1 MRVKDA
7 AGASISS
14 FILCPPPSLVRY
26 DIPSPTTLMLGSDSA
41 RQRTITV
48 FLTQG
53 FAGLLLMIWVAWL
66 RFDQTAVILH
76 HLQPNAAGVI
86 LILVAF
92 AITLALLKFELTEL
106 IFVSLVLTAYTVMIP
121 ILGVVMSSWLAVIVA
136 GVGRVLALKQIGPAK
151 IEPTDRFVDHVKT
164 FGLFGT
170 YGIPVV
176 AAATLYEWIHGELPL
191 AHATFNA
198 ALKIALCGVV
208 LSGTNILLMFRVAQS
223 YGYSLRKIIRIDG
236 VDMAIYLLTVPYAV
250 MTVLAYAA
258 LGWGA
263 LVALAFTGS
272 EAIIVA
278 RNLAKTRMKS
288 VLQLQR
294 IASLTNIGKTISLR
308 YTTEELLTVIYNEC
322 KRSVD
327 CTLFTIAL
335 LDEQT
340 NELSFELDVRENVI
354 LPKERM
360 GVGEGLNSWVVN
372 HHEPLL
378 IGSVADEKRI
388 GVRAVAD
395 SKQTESWLG
404 VPMIARDRVI
414 GVISVESFKKNA
426 FTNDD
431 VLLLTAIANQAA
443 VAIENAHLYK
453 DLEGLTFAL
462 EQRVM
467 ERTNELRE
475 TNLRLLAA
483 DRSKNQFL
491 ANMSHELR
499 TPLNSIIGFSSVLL
513 ESARTIPP
521 RLYKFLE
528 NIHAAGNHLLELIND
543 ILDLSKIEAG
553 KMELRT
559 DEFDLRDTITAV
571 ERVMKGFAAEAKVSI
586 TASIEPA
593 VPRVRLD
600 EGRLKQ
606 ILFNLLSNAVKFSP
620 HGGPVTIAVKSLPRT
635 TSPLGVDTVRIDI
648 ADQGIGIAP
657 EELQR
662 IFDEFY
668 QTEEGRR
675 ARRGGTGLGLSLTRN
690 FVELHHG
697 RIEVQSVPGEGS
709 CFSLYLPVDYDAAVA
724 TIPIAA
730 SKVAVIGSR
739 ASGVVV
745 PTQEVRPADQ
755 LHS

>member
-1 MRVKDA
+1 MPR
-7 AGASISS
+7 
-14 FILCPPPSLVRY
+14 
-26 DIPSPTTLMLGSDSA
+26 GSDSA
-41 RQRTITV
+41 RRRTITV

-53 FAGLLLMIWVAWL
+53 LAGLLLMLWVTWL
-66 RFDQTAVILH
+66 RFDQTVAILH
-76 HLQPNAAGVI
+76 RLRPSAAGIIFI
-86 LILVAF
+86 LMAF
-92 AITLALLKFELTEL
+92 AMTLALLKFELTEL
-106 IFVSLVLTAYTVMIP
+106 IYVSLVLTAYTVMIP

-136 GVGRVLALKQIGPAK
+136 GAARILALQQIGPAK
-151 IEPTDRFVDHVKT
+151 IESTDRFVDHVKT

-176 AAATLYEWIHGELPL
+176 AAATLYERLQGELPL
-191 AHATFNA
+191 AHVTLSA
-198 ALKIALCGVV
+198 ALKIALCGLV
-208 LSGTNILLMFRVAQS
+208 LSVTNILLMFRVAQS
-223 YGYSLRKIIRIDG
+223 YGYSLRKIVHIDL
-236 VDMAIYLLTVPYAV
+236 VDLGIYLLTVPYAV
-250 MTVLAYAA
+250 MTVLAFAA

-278 RNLAKTRMKS
+278 RGLAKTRMKS
-288 VLQLQR
+288 VQQLQR

-308 YTTEELLTVIYNEC
+308 YTTDELLAVIYNEC

-335 LDEQT
+335 LDEST
-340 NELSFELDVRENVI
+340 NELCFELDVREDI
-354 LPKERM
+354 RLPKGRM
-360 GVGEGLNSWVVN
+360 PLGEGLNSWVID
-372 HHEPLL
+372 HSEPLL
-378 IGSVADEKRI
+378 VGSVADEERI

-395 SKQTESWLG
+395 TKPTESWLG

-414 GVISVESFKKNA
+414 GVISVESVKKNA

-431 VLLLTAIANQAA
+431 MLLLTAIANQAA

-513 ESARTIPP
+513 ENTRAAVPQ

-528 NIHAAGNHLLELIND
+528 NIHVAGNHLLELIND

-559 DEFDLRDTITAV
+559 DEFDLRETIASV
-571 ERVMKGFAAEAKVSI
+571 ERVMKGFAAEAKVNI
-586 TASIEPA
+586 TASIDPS

-620 HGGPVTIAVKSLPRT
+620 DGGPVTIGVTSIPRT
-635 TSPLGVDTVRIDI
+635 TSPLGVDTVRIDV
-648 ADQGIGIAP
+648 ADRGIGIAP
-657 EELQR
+657 DELQR

-697 RIEVQSVPGEGS
+697 RIDVRSEAGEGS
-709 CFSLYLPVDYDAAVA
+709 CFSLYLPVDYDAATV
-724 TIPIAA
+724 PIAGA
-730 SKVAVIGSR
+730 GKR
-739 ASGVVV
+739 ESGVGVGV
-745 PTQEVRPADQ
+745 GVSPTPDPRLPTPGRSLHQ
-755 LHS
+755 L

>member
-1 MRVKDA
+1 M
-7 AGASISS
+7 
-14 FILCPPPSLVRY
+14 PH
-26 DIPSPTTLMLGSDSA
+26 GSDSA
-41 RQRTITV
+41 RRRTITV
-48 FLTQG
+48 FVTQG
-53 FAGLLLMIWVAWL
+53 LAGLLLMLWVTWL
-66 RFDQTAVILH
+66 RFDQTVAILQR
-76 HLQPNAAGVI
+76 LQPNAATVI
-86 LILVAF
+86 LILIAF

-121 ILGVVMSSWLAVIVA
+121 ILGLVMSSWLAVLVA
-136 GVGRVLALKQIGPAK
+136 GFARILALKQIGPAK
-151 IEPTDRFVDHVKT
+151 IESTDRFVDHVKT

-176 AAATLYEWIHGELPL
+176 AAATLYELLHGELPL
-191 AHATFNA
+191 AHASFQLA
-198 ALKIALCGVV
+198 VKIAICGVV
-208 LSGTNILLMFRVAQS
+208 LSVTNILLMFRVAQS
-223 YGYSLRKIIRIDG
+223 YGYSLRKIVHIDLI
-236 VDMAIYLLTVPYAV
+236 DLAIYLLTVPYAV
-250 MTVLAYAA
+250 MTALSFAT

-263 LVALAFTGS
+263 LVALAFSGS
-272 EAIIVA
+272 VAIGVA
-278 RNLAKTRMKS
+278 RILAKTRMKS
-288 VLQLQR
+288 VQQLQR

-308 YTTEELLTVIYNEC
+308 WTTEELLRAIYNEC
-322 KRSVD
+322 RRSVD

-335 LDEQT
+335 LDEVT
-340 NELSFELDVRENVI
+340 NELSFELDVREDVS
-354 LPKERM
+354 LPKERIR
-360 GVGEGLNSWVVN
+360 VGEGLNSWVVN
-372 HHEPLL
+372 HSEALL
-378 IGSVADEKRI
+378 IGSVADETRI
-388 GVRAVAD
+388 GVKSVRD
-395 SKQTESWLG
+395 SKPTESWLG

-431 VLLLTAIANQAA
+431 LLLLTAIANQAA
-443 VAIENAHLYK
+443 VAIENAQLYK
-453 DLEGLTFAL
+453 DLEGLTYAL
-462 EQRVM
+462 EQRVL

-513 ESARTIPP
+513 ENTRTVVPQ

-528 NIHAAGNHLLELIND
+528 NIHVAGNHLLELIND

-559 DEFDLRDTITAV
+559 DEFDLRDTIASV

-586 TASIEPA
+586 TASIDPS
-593 VPRVRLD
+593 VPMVRLD

-620 HGGPVTIAVKSLPRT
+620 DGGPVTITVTLLLRS
-635 TSPLGVDTVRIDI
+635 TSPLGVDTVRIDVS
-648 ADQGIGIAP
+648 DQGIGISSV
-657 EELQR
+657 ELQR

-697 RIEVQSVPGEGS
+697 RIEVQSVAGEGS
-709 CFSLYLPVDYDAAVA
+709 CFTLYLPVDYDATA
-724 TIPIAA
+724 TPL
-730 SKVAVIGSR
+730 R
-739 ASGVVV
+739 EPVVGARQPEV
-745 PTQEVRPADQ
+745 PLPTPDPRPPTPEHLQQ
-755 LHS
+755 L

>member
-1 MRVKDA
+1 MT
-7 AGASISS
+7 SN
-14 FILCPPPSLVRY
+14 
-26 DIPSPTTLMLGSDSA
+26 GSDSA
-41 RQRTITV
+41 RRRTLTV

-53 FAGLLLMIWVAWL
+53 FAGLLLMVWITWL
-66 RFDQTAVILH
+66 RFDQTELILH
-76 HLQPNAAGVI
+76 RLQPNAAGVI
-86 LILVAF
+86 LILIAF
-92 AITLALLKFELTEL
+92 ATTLALLKFELTEL
-106 IFVSLVLTAYTVMIP
+106 IYVSLVLTAYTVMIP
-121 ILGVVMSSWLAVIVA
+121 ILGVVISSWLAVLVA
-136 GVGRVLALKQIGPAK
+136 GFARVLALKQIGPAK
-151 IEPTDRFVDHVKT
+151 IESTDRFGDRIKI

-176 AAATLYEWIHGELPL
+176 AAATLYEHLSGELPL
-191 AHATFNA
+191 AHATFA
-198 ALKIALCGVV
+198 AAVKIALCGVV
-208 LSGTNILLMFRVAQS
+208 LSVTNIVFMFRVAQS
-223 YGYSLRKIIRIDG
+223 YGYSLRKIVRIDG
-236 VDMAIYLLTVPYAV
+236 VDLAIYLLTVPYAV
-250 MTVLAYAA
+250 MTALSYAA

-263 LVALAFTGS
+263 LVALAFSGS
-272 EAIIVA
+272 VAIGVA
-278 RNLAKTRMKS
+278 RNFAKTRIKS
-288 VLQLQR
+288 QQQLQR

-308 YTTEELLTVIYNEC
+308 YTTEELLDAIYNEC

-335 LDEQT
+335 LEEST
-340 NELSFELDVRENVI
+340 NELSFELDIRDGVR
-354 LPKERM
+354 LPKDRIH
-360 GVGEGLNSWVVN
+360 VGEGLNSWVAS

-395 SKQTESWLG
+395 TKPTESWLG
-404 VPMIARDRVI
+404 VPMVARDRLI

-431 VLLLTAIANQAA
+431 MLLLTAIANQAA

-453 DLEGLTFAL
+453 DLEGLTYAL
-462 EQRVM
+462 EQRVL

-513 ESARTIPP
+513 ENTRAVVPP

-528 NIHAAGNHLLELIND
+528 NIHVAGNHLLELIND

-559 DEFDLRDTITAV
+559 DDFDLRDTITAV
-571 ERVMKGFAAEAKVSI
+571 ERVMKGFAAEARVSI
-586 TASIEPA
+586 TASIDPS
-593 VPRVRLD
+593 VPMVRLD

-620 HGGPVTIAVKSLPRT
+620 DGGPVTIAVKSLPRT
-635 TSPLGVDTVRIDI
+635 ISPLAVESVRIDV
-648 ADQGIGIAP
+648 ADRGIGIP
-657 EELQR
+657 RDELQR

-709 CFSLYLPVDYDAAVA
+709 CFTLYLPVDYDAAAA
-724 TIPIAA
+724 TLPIAI
-730 SKVAVIGSR
+730 SSVGK
-739 ASGVVV
+739 ASGAGVAA
-745 PTQEVRPADQ
+745 PDHRLHQ
-755 LHS
+755 L

>member
-1 MRVKDA
+1 MV
-7 AGASISS
+7 
-14 FILCPPPSLVRY
+14 
-26 DIPSPTTLMLGSDSA
+26 TGSDSA
-41 RQRTITV
+41 RRRTLTV

-53 FAGLLLMIWVAWL
+53 CAGLLLMAWITWL
-66 RFDQTAVILH
+66 RFDQTEVILH
-76 HLQPNAAGVI
+76 RLQPNAAGVI
-86 LILVAF
+86 VILIAF
-92 AITLALLKFELTEL
+92 ATILALLKFELTEL

-121 ILGVVMSSWLAVIVA
+121 ILGVVISSWLAVLVA
-136 GVGRVLALKQIGPAK
+136 GFARVLALKQIGPAK
-151 IEPTDRFVDHVKT
+151 IESTDRLGDRIKT

-176 AAATLYEWIHGELPL
+176 AAATLYERLNGELPL
-191 AHATFNA
+191 AHATFSA
-198 ALKIALCGVV
+198 AVKIALCGVV
-208 LSGTNILLMFRVAQS
+208 LSVTNILLMFRVAQS

-236 VDMAIYLLTVPYAV
+236 VDLAIYLLTVPYAV
-250 MTVLAYAA
+250 MTAISFAA
-258 LGWGA
+258 LGWSA
-263 LVALAFTGS
+263 LVTLAFSGCV
-272 EAIIVA
+272 AIGVA
-278 RNLAKTRMKS
+278 RNFAKTRIKS
-288 VLQLQR
+288 QQQLQR

-308 YTTEELLTVIYNEC
+308 YTTEELLDAIYNEC
-322 KRSVD
+322 RRSVD

-335 LDEQT
+335 LEEST
-340 NELSFELDVRENVI
+340 NELSFELDVRDGVR
-354 LPKERM
+354 LPKDRIRL
-360 GVGEGLNSWVVN
+360 GEGLNSWVAS

-388 GVRAVAD
+388 GVKAVVD
-395 SKQTESWLG
+395 TKPTELWLG
-404 VPMIARDRVI
+404 VPMIARDRLI

-431 VLLLTAIANQAA
+431 MLLLTAIANQAA

-453 DLEGLTFAL
+453 DLEGLTYAL
-462 EQRVM
+462 EQRVL

-513 ESARTIPP
+513 ENTRAVVPQ

-528 NIHAAGNHLLELIND
+528 NIHVAGNHLLELIND

-559 DEFDLRDTITAV
+559 DDFDLRDTITAV
-571 ERVMKGFAAEAKVSI
+571 ERVMKGFAAEARVSI
-586 TASIEPA
+586 TASIDPS
-593 VPRVRLD
+593 VPMVRLD

-620 HGGPVTIAVKSLPRT
+620 DGGPVTIAVKSLPRT
-635 TSPLGVDTVRIDI
+635 TSPLAVDSVRIDV
-648 ADQGIGIAP
+648 ADRGIGIP
-657 EELQR
+657 PDQLQR

-697 RIEVQSVPGEGS
+697 RIEVQSQPGDGS
-709 CFSLYLPVDYDAAVA
+709 CFTLYLPVNYDAAAA
-724 TIPIAA
+724 TLPIAIA
-730 SKVAVIGSR
+730 GAGSR
-739 ASGVVV
+739 VSGVGATTGSTTTTPDSRP
-745 PTQEVRPADQ
+745 PTPVHSLHQ
-755 LHS
+755 L

>member
-1 MRVKDA
+1 MAKV
-7 AGASISS
+7 
-14 FILCPPPSLVRY
+14 
-26 DIPSPTTLMLGSDSA
+26 SDSA
-41 RQRTITV
+41 RRRTLTV

-53 FAGLLLMIWVAWL
+53 FAGLLLMLWVTWL

-76 HLQPNAAGVI
+76 RLQPNAAGVI
-86 LILVAF
+86 VILIAF
-92 AITLALLKFELTEL
+92 ATMLALLKFELTEL
-106 IFVSLVLTAYTVMIP
+106 IFVSLVLTAYTVMVP
-121 ILGVVMSSWLAVIVA
+121 IIGVVMSSWLAVLVA
-136 GVGRVLALKQIGPAK
+136 GFARVLALKQIGPAK
-151 IEPTDRFVDHVKT
+151 IETTDRFVEYVKT

-176 AAATLYEWIHGELPL
+176 AAATLYEHLNGELPL
-191 AHATFNA
+191 AHATFA
-198 ALKIALCGVV
+198 AAVKIALCGVV
-208 LSGTNILLMFRVAQS
+208 LSVTNILLMFRVAQS
-223 YGYSLRKIIRIDG
+223 YGYSLRKIMRIDG
-236 VDMAIYLLTVPYAV
+236 VDLAIYLLTVPYAV
-250 MTVLAYAA
+250 MTALSFAA
-258 LGWGA
+258 LGWSA
-263 LVALAFTGS
+263 LIALAFSGS
-272 EAIIVA
+272 VAIGVA
-278 RNLAKTRMKS
+278 RNLAKTRIKS
-288 VLQLQR
+288 LQQLQR

-308 YTTEELLTVIYNEC
+308 YTTEELLDAIYNEC

-335 LDEQT
+335 LDEST
-340 NELSFELDVRENVI
+340 SELSFELDVRDDVR
-354 LPKERM
+354 LPKERIRL
-360 GVGEGLNSWVVN
+360 GEGLNSWVASR
-372 HHEPLL
+372 HEPLL

-388 GVRAVAD
+388 GVRAVVD
-395 SKQTESWLG
+395 TKPTESWLG
-404 VPMIARDRVI
+404 VPMIARDRLI

-431 VLLLTAIANQAA
+431 MLLLTAIANQAA

-453 DLEGLTFAL
+453 DLEGLTYAL
-462 EQRVM
+462 EQRVL

-513 ESARTIPP
+513 ENTRAVVPQ

-528 NIHAAGNHLLELIND
+528 NIHVAGNHLLELIND

-559 DEFDLRDTITAV
+559 DEFDLRDTIASV
-571 ERVMKGFAAEAKVSI
+571 ERVMKGFAAEARASI
-586 TASIEPA
+586 TASIDPS
-593 VPRVRLD
+593 VPMVRLD

-620 HGGPVTIAVKSLPRT
+620 DGGPVTIAVTSLPRT
-635 TSPLGVDTVRIDI
+635 TSPLAVDSVRIDVT
-648 ADQGIGIAP
+648 DRGIGIP
-657 EELQR
+657 PDGLQR

-709 CFSLYLPVDYDAAVA
+709 CFTLYLPVDYDAAAA
-724 TIPIAA
+724 TLPIAIA
-730 SKVAVIGSR
+730 GAGSKGSTVL
-739 ASGVVV
+739 S
-745 PTQEVRPADQ
+745 PTPHTPPPTPSVLHQ
-755 LHS
+755 L

>member
-1 MRVKDA
+1 MA
-7 AGASISS
+7 
-14 FILCPPPSLVRY
+14 
-26 DIPSPTTLMLGSDSA
+26 TTGSDSA
-41 RQRTITV
+41 RRRTLTV

-53 FAGLLLMIWVAWL
+53 FAGLLLMAWITWL
-66 RFDQTAVILH
+66 RFDQTEVILH
-76 HLQPNAAGVI
+76 RLQPNAAGVI
-86 LILVAF
+86 VILIAF
-92 AITLALLKFELTEL
+92 ATVLALLKFELTEL
-106 IFVSLVLTAYTVMIP
+106 IFVSLVLTAYTVIIP
-121 ILGVVMSSWLAVIVA
+121 ILGVVISSWLAVLVA
-136 GVGRVLALKQIGPAK
+136 GFARVLALKQIGPAK
-151 IEPTDRFVDHVKT
+151 IESTDRLGDRIKT

-176 AAATLYEWIHGELPL
+176 AAATLYEHLNGELPL
-191 AHATFNA
+191 AHATFGA
-198 ALKIALCGVV
+198 AVKIALCGVV
-208 LSGTNILLMFRVAQS
+208 LSVTNILLMFRVAQS

-236 VDMAIYLLTVPYAV
+236 VDLAIYLLTVPYAV
-250 MTVLAYAA
+250 MTAISFAA
-258 LGWGA
+258 LGWSA
-263 LVALAFTGS
+263 LVTLAFSGCV
-272 EAIIVA
+272 AIGVA
-278 RNLAKTRMKS
+278 RNFAKTRIKS
-288 VLQLQR
+288 QQQLQR

-308 YTTEELLTVIYNEC
+308 YTTEELLDAIYNEC

-335 LDEQT
+335 LEEST
-340 NELSFELDVRENVI
+340 NELSFELDIRDGI
-354 LPKERM
+354 RLPKERIHL
-360 GVGEGLNSWVVN
+360 GEGLNSWVAS

-388 GVRAVAD
+388 GVKAVVD
-395 SKQTESWLG
+395 SKPTESWLG
-404 VPMIARDRVI
+404 VPMIARDRLI

-431 VLLLTAIANQAA
+431 MRLLTAIANQAA

-462 EQRVM
+462 EQRVL

-513 ESARTIPP
+513 ENTRAVVPQ

-559 DEFDLRDTITAV
+559 DDFDLRDTITAV
-571 ERVMKGFAAEAKVSI
+571 ERVMKGFAAEARVSI
-586 TASIEPA
+586 TASIDPS
-593 VPRVRLD
+593 VPMVRLD

-620 HGGPVTIAVKSLPRT
+620 DGGPVTIAVKSLPRT
-635 TSPLGVDTVRIDI
+635 TSPLAVDSVRIDV
-648 ADQGIGIAP
+648 ADRGIGIP
-657 EELQR
+657 PDQLQR

-697 RIEVQSVPGEGS
+697 RIEVQSLPGEGS
-709 CFSLYLPVDYDAAVA
+709 CFTLYLPVNYDAAAATLPIAISSVGKASGAAVA
-724 TIPIAA
+724 TPD
-730 SKVAVIGSR
+730 R
-739 ASGVVV
+739 
-745 PTQEVRPADQ
+745 RLHQ
-755 LHS
+755 L

>member
-1 MRVKDA
+1 MA
-7 AGASISS
+7 
-14 FILCPPPSLVRY
+14 
-26 DIPSPTTLMLGSDSA
+26 TTGSDSA
-41 RQRTITV
+41 RRRTLTV

-53 FAGLLLMIWVAWL
+53 FAGLLLMAWITWL
-66 RFDQTAVILH
+66 RFDQTEVILH
-76 HLQPNAAGVI
+76 RLQPNAAGVI
-86 LILVAF
+86 VILIAF
-92 AITLALLKFELTEL
+92 ATVLALLKFELTEL
-106 IFVSLVLTAYTVMIP
+106 IFVSLVLTAYTVIIP
-121 ILGVVMSSWLAVIVA
+121 ILGVVISSWLAVLVA
-136 GVGRVLALKQIGPAK
+136 GFARVLALKQIGPAK
-151 IEPTDRFVDHVKT
+151 IESTDRLGDRIKT

-176 AAATLYEWIHGELPL
+176 AAATLYEHLNGELPL
-191 AHATFNA
+191 AHATFGA
-198 ALKIALCGVV
+198 AVKIALCGVV
-208 LSGTNILLMFRVAQS
+208 LSVTNILLMFRVAQS

-236 VDMAIYLLTVPYAV
+236 VDLAIYLLTVPYAV
-250 MTVLAYAA
+250 MTAISFAA
-258 LGWGA
+258 LGWSA
-263 LVALAFTGS
+263 LVTLAFSGCV
-272 EAIIVA
+272 AIGVA
-278 RNLAKTRMKS
+278 RNFAKTRIKS
-288 VLQLQR
+288 QQQLQR

-308 YTTEELLTVIYNEC
+308 YTTEELLDAIYNEC

-335 LDEQT
+335 LEEST
-340 NELSFELDVRENVI
+340 NELSFELDIRDGI
-354 LPKERM
+354 RLPKERIHL
-360 GVGEGLNSWVVN
+360 GEGLNSWVAS

-388 GVRAVAD
+388 GVKAVVD
-395 SKQTESWLG
+395 SKPTESWLG
-404 VPMIARDRVI
+404 VPMIARDRLI

-431 VLLLTAIANQAA
+431 MLLLTAIANQAA

-462 EQRVM
+462 EQRVL

-513 ESARTIPP
+513 ENTRAVVPQ

-559 DEFDLRDTITAV
+559 DDFDLRDTITAV
-571 ERVMKGFAAEAKVSI
+571 ERVMKGFAAEARVSI
-586 TASIEPA
+586 TASIDPS
-593 VPRVRLD
+593 VPMVRLD

-620 HGGPVTIAVKSLPRT
+620 DGGPVTIAVKSLPRT
-635 TSPLGVDTVRIDI
+635 TSPLAVDSVRIDV
-648 ADQGIGIAP
+648 ADRGIGIP
-657 EELQR
+657 PDQLQR

-697 RIEVQSVPGEGS
+697 RIEVQSLPGEGS
-709 CFSLYLPVDYDAAVA
+709 CFTLYLPVNYDAAAATLPIAISSVGKASGAAVA
-724 TIPIAA
+724 TPD
-730 SKVAVIGSR
+730 R
-739 ASGVVV
+739 
-745 PTQEVRPADQ
+745 RLHQ
-755 LHS
+755 L

>member
-1 MRVKDA
+1 MAK
-7 AGASISS
+7 
-14 FILCPPPSLVRY
+14 
-26 DIPSPTTLMLGSDSA
+26 GSHSA
-41 RQRTITV
+41 RRRTLTV

-53 FAGLLLMIWVAWL
+53 FAGLLLMIWITWL

-76 HLQPNAAGVI
+76 RLQPHAAAVI
-86 LILVAF
+86 LILIAF
-92 AITLALLKFELTEL
+92 ATTLALLKFELTEL
-106 IFVSLVLTAYTVMIP
+106 IFVSLVLTAYTVIIP
-121 ILGVVMSSWLAVIVA
+121 ILGVVMSSWLAVLVA
-136 GVGRVLALKQIGPAK
+136 GFARILALKQIGPAK
-151 IEPTDRFVDHVKT
+151 IEATDRPVEYVKT

-176 AAATLYEWIHGELPL
+176 AAATLYEHLNGELPL
-191 AHATFNA
+191 AHAIFPA
-198 ALKIALCGVV
+198 AVKIALCGVV
-208 LSGTNILLMFRVAQS
+208 LSVTNILLMFRVAQS
-223 YGYSLRKIIRIDG
+223 YGYSLPKIIRIDG
-236 VDMAIYLLTVPYAV
+236 VDLAIYLLTVPYAV
-250 MTVLAYAA
+250 MTALSFAA
-258 LGWGA
+258 LGWSA
-263 LVALAFTGS
+263 LITLAFSGS
-272 EAIIVA
+272 VAIGVA
-278 RNLAKTRMKS
+278 RNLAKTRSKS
-288 VLQLQR
+288 LQQLKR

-308 YTTEELLTVIYNEC
+308 YTTEELLDAIYNEC

-335 LDEQT
+335 LDEST
-340 NELSFELDVRENVI
+340 NELAFELDVRDDVR

-360 GVGEGLNSWVVN
+360 CLGEGLNSWVAS

-388 GVRAVAD
+388 GVRAVVD
-395 SKQTESWLG
+395 SKPTESWLG
-404 VPMIARDRVI
+404 VPMIARDRLI

-431 VLLLTAIANQAA
+431 MLLLTAIANQAA

-453 DLEGLTFAL
+453 DLEGLTYAL
-462 EQRVM
+462 EQRVL

-513 ESARTIPP
+513 ENTRAVVPQ

-528 NIHAAGNHLLELIND
+528 NIHVAGNHLLELIND

-559 DEFDLRDTITAV
+559 DEFDLRDTIAAV
-571 ERVMKGFAAEAKVSI
+571 ERVMKGFAAEARASI
-586 TASIEPA
+586 TATIDPS
-593 VPRVRLD
+593 VPMVRLD

-620 HGGPVTIAVKSLPRT
+620 DGGPVTIAVKSLPRA
-635 TSPLGVDTVRIDI
+635 TSPLAVDSVRIDVT
-648 ADQGIGIAP
+648 DRGIGIP
-657 EELQR
+657 PDELQR

-697 RIEVQSVPGEGS
+697 RIEVQSMPGEGS
-709 CFSLYLPVDYDAAVA
+709 CFSLYLPVDYDAAAA
-724 TIPIAA
+724 TLPIA
-730 SKVAVIGSR
+730 IGSGGR
-739 ASGVVV
+739 ATGAALA
-745 PTQEVRPADQ
+745 TPARRLHQ
-755 LHS
+755 L

>member
-1 MRVKDA
+1 MA
-7 AGASISS
+7 
-14 FILCPPPSLVRY
+14 
-26 DIPSPTTLMLGSDSA
+26 TTGSDSA
-41 RQRTITV
+41 RRRTLTV

-53 FAGLLLMIWVAWL
+53 CAGLLLMAWITWL
-66 RFDQTAVILH
+66 RFDQTEVILH
-76 HLQPNAAGVI
+76 RLQPNAAGVI
-86 LILVAF
+86 VILIAF
-92 AITLALLKFELTEL
+92 ATILALLKFELTEL
-106 IFVSLVLTAYTVMIP
+106 IFVSLVLTAYTVIIP
-121 ILGVVMSSWLAVIVA
+121 ILGVVISSWLAVLVA
-136 GVGRVLALKQIGPAK
+136 GFARVLALKQIGPAK
-151 IEPTDRFVDHVKT
+151 IESTDRLGDRIKT

-176 AAATLYEWIHGELPL
+176 AAATLYEHLNGELPL
-191 AHATFNA
+191 AHATFGA
-198 ALKIALCGVV
+198 AVKIALCGVV
-208 LSGTNILLMFRVAQS
+208 LSVTNILLMFRVAQS

-236 VDMAIYLLTVPYAV
+236 VDLAIYLLTVPYAV
-250 MTVLAYAA
+250 MTAISFAA
-258 LGWGA
+258 LGWSA
-263 LVALAFTGS
+263 LITLAFSGCV
-272 EAIIVA
+272 AIGVA
-278 RNLAKTRMKS
+278 RNFAKTRIKS
-288 VLQLQR
+288 QQQLQR

-308 YTTEELLTVIYNEC
+308 YTTEELLDAIYNEC

-335 LDEQT
+335 LEEST
-340 NELSFELDVRENVI
+340 NELSFELDIRDGI
-354 LPKERM
+354 RLPKERIHL
-360 GVGEGLNSWVVN
+360 GEGLNSWVAS

-388 GVRAVAD
+388 GVKAVVD
-395 SKQTESWLG
+395 SKPTESWLG
-404 VPMIARDRVI
+404 VPMIARDRLI

-431 VLLLTAIANQAA
+431 MLLLTAIANQAA

-462 EQRVM
+462 EQRVL

-513 ESARTIPP
+513 ENTRAVVPQ

-559 DEFDLRDTITAV
+559 DDFDLRDTITAV
-571 ERVMKGFAAEAKVSI
+571 ERVMKGFAAEARVSI
-586 TASIEPA
+586 TASIDPS
-593 VPRVRLD
+593 VPMVRLD

-620 HGGPVTIAVKSLPRT
+620 DGGPVTIAVKSLPRT
-635 TSPLGVDTVRIDI
+635 TSPLAVDSVRIDV
-648 ADQGIGIAP
+648 ADRGIGIP
-657 EELQR
+657 PDQLQR

-697 RIEVQSVPGEGS
+697 RIEVQSLPGEGS
-709 CFSLYLPVDYDAAVA
+709 CFTLYLPVNYDAAAATLPIAISSVGKASGAAVA
-724 TIPIAA
+724 TPD
-730 SKVAVIGSR
+730 R
-739 ASGVVV
+739 
-745 PTQEVRPADQ
+745 RLHQ
-755 LHS
+755 L

>member
-1 MRVKDA
+1 MA
-7 AGASISS
+7 
-14 FILCPPPSLVRY
+14 
-26 DIPSPTTLMLGSDSA
+26 TTGSDSA
-41 RQRTITV
+41 RRRTLTV

-53 FAGLLLMIWVAWL
+53 CAGLLLMVWITWL
-66 RFDQTAVILH
+66 RFDQTTLILH
-76 HLQPNAAGVI
+76 RLQPDAAGVI
-86 LILVAF
+86 VILIAF
-92 AITLALLKFELTEL
+92 ATVLALLKFELTEL

-121 ILGVVMSSWLAVIVA
+121 ILGVVISSWLAVLVA
-136 GVGRVLALKQIGPAK
+136 GFARVLALKQIGPAK
-151 IEPTDRFVDHVKT
+151 IESTDRLGDRVKT

-176 AAATLYEWIHGELPL
+176 AAATLYEHLNGELPL
-191 AHATFNA
+191 AHATFGA
-198 ALKIALCGVV
+198 AVKIALCGVV
-208 LSGTNILLMFRVAQS
+208 LSVTNILLMFRVAQS

-236 VDMAIYLLTVPYAV
+236 VDLAIYLLTVPYAV
-250 MTVLAYAA
+250 MTALSFAA
-258 LGWGA
+258 LGWSA
-263 LVALAFTGS
+263 LVALAFSGS
-272 EAIIVA
+272 VAIGVA
-278 RNLAKTRMKS
+278 RNLAKTRIKS
-288 VLQLQR
+288 QQQLQR

-308 YTTEELLTVIYNEC
+308 YTTEELLDAIYNEC

-335 LDEQT
+335 LEEST
-340 NELSFELDVRENVI
+340 NELSFELDIRDGI
-354 LPKERM
+354 RLPKERIRL
-360 GVGEGLNSWVVN
+360 GEGLNSWVAS

-388 GVRAVAD
+388 GVKAVVD
-395 SKQTESWLG
+395 TKPTESWLG
-404 VPMIARDRVI
+404 VPMIARDRLI

-431 VLLLTAIANQAA
+431 MLLLTAIANQAA

-453 DLEGLTFAL
+453 DLEGLTYAL
-462 EQRVM
+462 EQRVL

-513 ESARTIPP
+513 ENTRAVVPQ

-528 NIHAAGNHLLELIND
+528 NIHVAGNHLLELIND

-559 DEFDLRDTITAV
+559 DDFDLRDTITAV
-571 ERVMKGFAAEAKVSI
+571 ERVMKGFAAEARVSI
-586 TASIEPA
+586 TASIDPS
-593 VPRVRLD
+593 VPMVRLD

-620 HGGPVTIAVKSLPRT
+620 DGGPVTIAVKSLPRT
-635 TSPLGVDTVRIDI
+635 TSPLAVDSVRIDV
-648 ADQGIGIAP
+648 ADRGIGIP
-657 EELQR
+657 PDQLQR

-697 RIEVQSVPGEGS
+697 RIEVQSQPGDGS
-709 CFSLYLPVDYDAAVA
+709 CFTLYLPVNYDAAAA
-724 TIPIAA
+724 TLPIAIA
-730 SKVAVIGSR
+730 GVGSR
-739 ASGVVV
+739 VSGVGAATGSTTTTPDSRPPTPV
-745 PTQEVRPADQ
+745 PSLHQ
-755 LHS
+755 L

>member
-1 MRVKDA
+1 MLIPEV
-7 AGASISS
+7 
-14 FILCPPPSLVRY
+14 Y
-26 DIPSPTTLMLGSDSA
+26 DSRSPDNPMPQGSDSA
-41 RQRTITV
+41 RRRTITV

-53 FAGLLLMIWVAWL
+53 LAGLLVMLWVTWL
-66 RFDQTAVILH
+66 RFDQTVAILH
-76 HLQPNAAGVI
+76 RLQPNAAGI
-86 LILVAF
+86 IIILVAF
-92 AITLALLKFELTEL
+92 AMTLGLLKFELTEL
-106 IFVSLVLTAYTVMIP
+106 IYVSLVLTAYTVMIP

-136 GVGRVLALKQIGPAK
+136 GVARILALKQIGPAK
-151 IEPTDRFVDHVKT
+151 IESTDHFVDHVKT

-176 AAATLYEWIHGELPL
+176 AAATLYERLQGELPL
-191 AHATFNA
+191 AHVTVIV
-198 ALKIALCGVV
+198 ALKIALCGIV
-208 LSGTNILLMFRVAQS
+208 LSVTNILLMFRVAQS
-223 YGYSLRKIIRIDG
+223 YGYSLRKIVHIDL
-236 VDMAIYLLTVPYAV
+236 VDLGIYLLTVPYAV
-250 MTVLAYAA
+250 MTVLAFAA

-278 RNLAKTRMKS
+278 RSLAKTRMKS

-308 YTTEELLTVIYNEC
+308 YTTDELLAVIYNEC
-322 KRSVD
+322 KRTVD

-335 LDEQT
+335 LDESA
-340 NELSFELDVRENVI
+340 NELSFELDVREDI
-354 LPKERM
+354 RLPKERM
-360 GVGEGLNSWVVN
+360 RLGEGLNSWVI
-372 HHEPLL
+372 HHSEPLL

-395 SKQTESWLG
+395 TKPTESWLG

-431 VLLLTAIANQAA
+431 MLLLTAIANQAA

-453 DLEGLTFAL
+453 DLEGLTYAL

-513 ESARTIPP
+513 ENTRVAVPQ

-528 NIHAAGNHLLELIND
+528 NIHVAGNHLLELIND

-559 DEFDLRDTITAV
+559 DEFDLRETIASV

-586 TASIEPA
+586 TASIDPS

-620 HGGPVTIAVKSLPRT
+620 DGGPVTIGVTSLPRT
-635 TSPLGVDTVRIDI
+635 TSPLGVDTVRIDV
-648 ADQGIGIAP
+648 ADRGIGIAP
-657 EELQR
+657 DELQS

-675 ARRGGTGLGLSLTRN
+675 AQRGGTGLGLSLTRN

-697 RIEVQSVPGEGS
+697 RIDVRSEAGEGS
-709 CFSLYLPVDYDAAVA
+709 CFSLYLPVDYDAA
-724 TIPIAA
+724 TLPIEG
-730 SKVAVIGSR
+730 VGSR
-739 ASGVVV
+739 EPGVGVGV
-745 PTQEVRPADQ
+745 SATPDPRPPTPDRSLHQ
-755 LHS
+755 L

>member
-1 MRVKDA
+1 MAKV
-7 AGASISS
+7 
-14 FILCPPPSLVRY
+14 
-26 DIPSPTTLMLGSDSA
+26 SDSA
-41 RQRTITV
+41 RRRTITV

-53 FAGLLLMIWVAWL
+53 FAGLLLMLWVTWL
-66 RFDQTAVILH
+66 RFEQTEVILH
-76 HLQPNAAGVI
+76 RLQPNAAGVMLI
-86 LILVAF
+86 LIAF
-92 AITLALLKFELTEL
+92 ATMLALLKFELTEL

-136 GVGRVLALKQIGPAK
+136 GFARVLALKQIGPAK
-151 IEPTDRFVDHVKT
+151 IESTDRFVDHVKT

-176 AAATLYEWIHGELPL
+176 AAATLYEHLNGELPL
-191 AHATFNA
+191 AHATFA
-198 ALKIALCGVV
+198 AAVKIALCGVV
-208 LSGTNILLMFRVAQS
+208 LSVTNILLMFRVAQS
-223 YGYSLRKIIRIDG
+223 YGYSLRKIMRIDG
-236 VDMAIYLLTVPYAV
+236 VDLAIYLLTVPYAV
-250 MTVLAYAA
+250 MTALSFAA
-258 LGWGA
+258 LGWSA
-263 LVALAFTGS
+263 LIALAFSGS
-272 EAIIVA
+272 VAIGVA
-278 RNLAKTRMKS
+278 RNLAKTRVKS
-288 VLQLQR
+288 LQQLQR

-308 YTTEELLTVIYNEC
+308 YTTEELLDAIYNEC

-335 LDEQT
+335 LDESGD
-340 NELSFELDVRENVI
+340 ELSFELDVRDDVR
-354 LPKERM
+354 LPKERIRL
-360 GVGEGLNSWVVN
+360 GEGLNSWVAT

-395 SKQTESWLG
+395 TKPTESWLG
-404 VPMIARDRVI
+404 VPMIARDRII

-431 VLLLTAIANQAA
+431 MLLLTAIANQAA

-462 EQRVM
+462 EQRVL

-513 ESARTIPP
+513 ENTRSVVPQ

-528 NIHAAGNHLLELIND
+528 NIHVAGNHLLELIND

-559 DEFDLRDTITAV
+559 DEFDLRDTIAAV
-571 ERVMKGFAAEAKVSI
+571 ERVMRGFAAEARVSI
-586 TASIEPA
+586 TASIDPS
-593 VPRVRLD
+593 VPMVRLD

-620 HGGPVTIAVKSLPRT
+620 DGGPVTIAVKSLPRT
-635 TSPLGVDTVRIDI
+635 SSPLAVESVRIDV
-648 ADQGIGIAP
+648 ADRGIGILP
-657 EELQR
+657 DELQR

-697 RIEVQSVPGEGS
+697 RIEVESVPGEGS
-709 CFSLYLPVDYDAAVA
+709 CFTLHLPVDYDAAAA
-724 TIPIAA
+724 TLPIAIP
-730 SKVAVIGSR
+730 SDGSR
-739 ASGVVV
+739 VSGVGAAVSTASA
-745 PTQEVRPADQ
+745 PDSRLPAPVASLHQ
-755 LHS
+755 L

>member
-1 MRVKDA
+1 MA
-7 AGASISS
+7 NN
-14 FILCPPPSLVRY
+14 
-26 DIPSPTTLMLGSDSA
+26 GSDSA
-41 RQRTITV
+41 RRRTLTV

-53 FAGLLLMIWVAWL
+53 CAGLLLMVWITWL
-66 RFDQTAVILH
+66 RFDQTELILH
-76 HLQPNAAGVI
+76 RLQPDAAGVI
-86 LILVAF
+86 VILIAF
-92 AITLALLKFELTEL
+92 ATILALLKFELTEL

-121 ILGVVMSSWLAVIVA
+121 ILGVVISSWLAVLVA
-136 GVGRVLALKQIGPAK
+136 GFARVLALKQIGPAK
-151 IEPTDRFVDHVKT
+151 IESTDRLGDRVKT

-176 AAATLYEWIHGELPL
+176 AAATLYEHLSGELPL
-191 AHATFNA
+191 AHATFGA
-198 ALKIALCGVV
+198 AVKIALCGVV
-208 LSGTNILLMFRVAQS
+208 LSVTNILLMFRVAQS

-236 VDMAIYLLTVPYAV
+236 VDLAIYLLTVPYAV
-250 MTVLAYAA
+250 MTAISFAA
-258 LGWGA
+258 LGWSA
-263 LVALAFTGS
+263 LVTLAFSGCV
-272 EAIIVA
+272 AIGVA
-278 RNLAKTRMKS
+278 RNFAKTRIKS
-288 VLQLQR
+288 QQQLQR

-308 YTTEELLTVIYNEC
+308 YTTEELLDAIYNEC

-335 LDEQT
+335 LEEST
-340 NELSFELDVRENVI
+340 NELSFELDVRDGVR
-354 LPKERM
+354 LPKDRIRL
-360 GVGEGLNSWVVN
+360 GEGLNSWVAS

-388 GVRAVAD
+388 GVKAVVD
-395 SKQTESWLG
+395 TKPTESWLG
-404 VPMIARDRVI
+404 VPMIARDRLI

-431 VLLLTAIANQAA
+431 MLLLTAIANQAA

-453 DLEGLTFAL
+453 DLEGLTYAL
-462 EQRVM
+462 EQRVL

-513 ESARTIPP
+513 ENTRAVVPQ

-528 NIHAAGNHLLELIND
+528 NIHVAGNHLLELIND

-559 DEFDLRDTITAV
+559 DDFDLRDTITAV
-571 ERVMKGFAAEAKVSI
+571 ERVMKGFAAEARVSI
-586 TASIEPA
+586 TASIDPS
-593 VPRVRLD
+593 VPMVRLD

-620 HGGPVTIAVKSLPRT
+620 DGGPVTIAVKLLPRT
-635 TSPLGVDTVRIDI
+635 TSPLAVDSVRIDVV
-648 ADQGIGIAP
+648 DRGIGIP
-657 EELQR
+657 PDQLQR

-697 RIEVQSVPGEGS
+697 RIEVQSLPGEGS
-709 CFSLYLPVDYDAAVA
+709 CFTLYLPVNYDAAAA
-724 TIPIAA
+724 TLPIAIA
-730 SKVAVIGSR
+730 GVGSR
-739 ASGVVV
+739 VSGVGAATGSTTTNLDSRA
-745 PTQEVRPADQ
+745 PTPVRSLHQ
-755 LHS
+755 L

>member
-1 MRVKDA
+1 MA
-7 AGASISS
+7 
-14 FILCPPPSLVRY
+14 P
-26 DIPSPTTLMLGSDSA
+26 GSDSA
-41 RQRTITV
+41 RRRTITV

-53 FAGLLLMIWVAWL
+53 FAGLLLMLWVTWL
-66 RFDQTAVILH
+66 RFDQTTAILH
-76 HLQPNAAGVI
+76 RLQPNAASVI
-86 LILVAF
+86 LILIAF
-92 AITLALLKFELTEL
+92 ATTLALLKFELTEL
-106 IFVSLVLTAYTVMIP
+106 IYVSLVLTAYTVMIP

-136 GVGRVLALKQIGPAK
+136 GFARILALKQIGPAK
-151 IEPTDRFVDHVKT
+151 IESTDRFVDHVKT

-176 AAATLYEWIHGELPL
+176 AAATLYERLHGELPL
-191 AHATFNA
+191 AHATFSA
-198 ALKIALCGVV
+198 ALKIAICGIV
-208 LSGTNILLMFRVAQS
+208 LSVTNILLMFRVAQS
-223 YGYSLRKIIRIDG
+223 YGYSLRKILRIDG
-236 VDMAIYLLTVPYAV
+236 VDLAIYLLTVPYAV
-250 MTVLAYAA
+250 MTAMAFAA

-272 EAIIVA
+272 EAIFVA

-308 YTTEELLTVIYNEC
+308 YTTEELLAAIYNEC

-335 LDEQT
+335 LDESAS
-340 NELSFELDVRENVI
+340 ELSFELDVRENVT
-354 LPKERM
+354 LPKERLPL
-360 GVGEGLNSWVVN
+360 GEGLNSWVVS

-395 SKQTESWLG
+395 SKPTESWLG

-431 VLLLTAIANQAA
+431 VLLLTAVANQAA
-443 VAIENAHLYK
+443 VAMENAHLYK

-513 ESARTIPP
+513 ENTRGIPQ

-528 NIHAAGNHLLELIND
+528 NIHVAGNHLLELIND

-559 DEFDLRDTITAV
+559 DEFDLRDTIASV

-620 HGGPVTIAVKSLPRT
+620 HGGPVTITVKSLSRT
-635 TSPLGVDTVRIDI
+635 TSPLGVDTVRIDV
-648 ADQGIGIAP
+648 ADRGIGIAP

-690 FVELHHG
+690 FAELHHG
-697 RIEVQSVPGEGS
+697 RIEVQSVAGEGS
-709 CFSLYLPVDYDAAVA
+709 CFTLYLPVDYDAAAA
-724 TIPIAA
+724 TLPIAMH
-730 SKVAVIGSR
+730 VAGVAGQGS
-739 ASGVVV
+739 AIVA
-745 PTQEVRPADQ
+745 PTPDPRPPTPDRHLHQ
-755 LHS
+755 L

>member
-1 MRVKDA
+1 MA
-7 AGASISS
+7 N
-14 FILCPPPSLVRY
+14 
-26 DIPSPTTLMLGSDSA
+26 GSDSA
-41 RQRTITV
+41 RRRTLTV

-53 FAGLLLMIWVAWL
+53 FAGLLLMVWVTWL
-66 RFDQTAVILH
+66 RFDQTEVILH
-76 HLQPNAAGVI
+76 RLQPNAAGVI
-86 LILVAF
+86 LILIAF
-92 AITLALLKFELTEL
+92 ATTLALLKFELTEL
-106 IFVSLVLTAYTVMIP
+106 IFVSLVLTAYTVIIP

-136 GVGRVLALKQIGPAK
+136 GFARVLALKQIGPAK
-151 IEPTDRFVDHVKT
+151 IETTDRFVEYVKT

-176 AAATLYEWIHGELPL
+176 AAATLYEHLNGELPL
-191 AHATFNA
+191 AHATSLA
-198 ALKIALCGVV
+198 ATKIAFCGVV
-208 LSGTNILLMFRVAQS
+208 LSVTNILLMFRVAQS
-223 YGYSLRKIIRIDG
+223 YGYSLRKILRLDG
-236 VDMAIYLLTVPYAV
+236 VDLAIYLLTVPYAV
-250 MTVLAYAA
+250 MTALSFAA
-258 LGWGA
+258 LGWSA
-263 LVALAFTGS
+263 LIALAFSGS
-272 EAIIVA
+272 VAIGVA
-278 RNLAKTRMKS
+278 RNLAKTRVKS
-288 VLQLQR
+288 LQQLQR

-308 YTTEELLTVIYNEC
+308 YTTEELLNAIYNEC

-335 LDEQT
+335 LDESA
-340 NELSFELDVRENVI
+340 NELSFELDVRDDVR
-354 LPKERM
+354 LPRERISL
-360 GVGEGLNSWVVN
+360 GEGLNSWVAT

-388 GVRAVAD
+388 GVKAVVD
-395 SKQTESWLG
+395 TKPTESWLG
-404 VPMIARDRVI
+404 VPMIARDRLI

-431 VLLLTAIANQAA
+431 MLLLTAIANQAA

-453 DLEGLTFAL
+453 DLEGLTYAL
-462 EQRVM
+462 EQRVL

-513 ESARTIPP
+513 ENTRAVVPQ

-528 NIHAAGNHLLELIND
+528 NIHVAGNHLLELIND

-559 DEFDLRDTITAV
+559 DEFDLRETIASV
-571 ERVMKGFAAEAKVSI
+571 ERVMKGFAAEARVSI
-586 TASIEPA
+586 TVSIEA
-593 VPRVRLD
+593 SVPMVRLD

-620 HGGPVTIAVKSLPRT
+620 DGGPVTIAVTSLPRT
-635 TSPLGVDTVRIDI
+635 ISPLAVDSVRIDV
-648 ADQGIGIAP
+648 ADQGIGIP
-657 EELQR
+657 PDELQR

-697 RIEVQSVPGEGS
+697 RIEVQSVFGEGS
-709 CFSLYLPVDYDAAVA
+709 CFSLYLPVDYDAATTTLPIAISGGAGRALGAAVA
-724 TIPIAA
+724 TPDR
-730 SKVAVIGSR
+730 SLH
-739 ASGVVV
+739 
-745 PTQEVRPADQ
+745 Q
-755 LHS
+755 L

>member
-1 MRVKDA
+1 MTA
-7 AGASISS
+7 TG
-14 FILCPPPSLVRY
+14 
-26 DIPSPTTLMLGSDSA
+26 TDSA
-41 RQRTITV
+41 RRRTLTV
-48 FLTQG
+48 FLTQA
-53 FAGLLLMIWVAWL
+53 FAGLLLMVWITWL
-66 RFDQTAVILH
+66 RFDQTALILH
-76 HLQPNAAGVI
+76 RLQPNAAGII
-86 LILVAF
+86 LILIAF
-92 AITLALLKFELTEL
+92 ATTLALLKFELTQL

-121 ILGVVMSSWLAVIVA
+121 ILGVVISSWLAVAVA
-136 GVGRVLALKQIGPAK
+136 GFARVLSLKQIGPAK
-151 IEPTDRFVDHVKT
+151 IQATDRFVEYVKT

-176 AAATLYEWIHGELPL
+176 AAATLYEHLNGELPL
-191 AHATFNA
+191 AHATLA
-198 ALKIALCGVV
+198 AAVKIALCGVV
-208 LSGTNILLMFRVAQS
+208 LSVTNILLMFRVAQS
-223 YGYSLRKIIRIDG
+223 YGYSPRKIMRLDG
-236 VDMAIYLLTVPYAV
+236 VDLAIYLLTVPYAV
-250 MTVLAYAA
+250 ITALSFAA
-258 LGWGA
+258 LGWSA
-263 LVALAFTGS
+263 LVALAFSGS
-272 EAIIVA
+272 VAIGIA

-288 VLQLQR
+288 IQQLQR

-308 YTTEELLTVIYNEC
+308 YTTEELLNAIYNEC

-335 LDEQT
+335 LDEAA
-340 NELSFELDVRENVI
+340 NELSFELDVRDDVR
-354 LPKERM
+354 LPKERIQL
-360 GVGEGLNSWVVN
+360 GQGLNSWVAS

-388 GVRAVAD
+388 GVKAVVDTKA
-395 SKQTESWLG
+395 TESWLG
-404 VPMIARDRVI
+404 VPMIARDRLI

-431 VLLLTAIANQAA
+431 MLLLTAIANQAA

-453 DLEGLTFAL
+453 DLEGLTLAL
-462 EQRVM
+462 EQRVL

-513 ESARTIPP
+513 ENTRAAVPP

-528 NIHAAGNHLLELIND
+528 NIHVAGNHLLELIND

-559 DEFDLRDTITAV
+559 DDFDLRDTIAAV
-571 ERVMKGFAAEAKVSI
+571 ERVMKGFAAEARVSI
-586 TASIEPA
+586 TASIDPS
-593 VPRVRLD
+593 VPMVRLD

-620 HGGPVTIAVKSLPRT
+620 DGGPVTIAVKSLART
-635 TSPLGVDTVRIDI
+635 TSPLAVDSIRIDV
-648 ADQGIGIAP
+648 ADRGIGIAP
-657 EELQR
+657 DQLQR

-709 CFSLYLPVDYDAAVA
+709 CFTLYLPVNYDAAASTLPIAISSGVGKASGAGVA
-724 TIPIAA
+724 TPDH
-730 SKVAVIGSR
+730 
-739 ASGVVV
+739 
-745 PTQEVRPADQ
+745 PLHQ
-755 LHS
+755 L

>member
-1 MRVKDA
+1 M
-7 AGASISS
+7 
-14 FILCPPPSLVRY
+14 
-26 DIPSPTTLMLGSDSA
+26 TTNGSDSA
-41 RQRTITV
+41 RRRTLTV

-53 FAGLLLMIWVAWL
+53 FAGLLLMVWITWL
-66 RFDQTAVILH
+66 RFDQTELILH
-76 HLQPNAAGVI
+76 RLQPNAAGVI
-86 LILVAF
+86 VILIAF
-92 AITLALLKFELTEL
+92 ATTLALLKFELTEL
-106 IFVSLVLTAYTVMIP
+106 IYVSLVLTAYTVIVP
-121 ILGVVMSSWLAVIVA
+121 ILGVVISSWLAVLVA
-136 GVGRVLALKQIGPAK
+136 GFARVLALKQIGPAK
-151 IEPTDRFVDHVKT
+151 IESTDRLGDRIKT

-176 AAATLYEWIHGELPL
+176 AAATLYEHLNGELPL
-191 AHATFNA
+191 AHATFA
-198 ALKIALCGVV
+198 AAVKIALCGVV
-208 LSGTNILLMFRVAQS
+208 LSVTNILLMFRVAQS

-236 VDMAIYLLTVPYAV
+236 VDLAIYLLTVPYAV
-250 MTVLAYAA
+250 MTAISFAA
-258 LGWGA
+258 LGWSA
-263 LVALAFTGS
+263 LVTLAFSGS
-272 EAIIVA
+272 VAIGVA
-278 RNLAKTRMKS
+278 RNFAKTRIKS
-288 VLQLQR
+288 QQQLQR

-308 YTTEELLTVIYNEC
+308 YTTEELLDAIYNEC

-335 LDEQT
+335 LEEST
-340 NELSFELDVRENVI
+340 NELSFELDVRDGI
-354 LPKERM
+354 RLPKDRIR
-360 GVGEGLNSWVVN
+360 VGEGLNSWVAS

-395 SKQTESWLG
+395 TKPTESWLG
-404 VPMIARDRVI
+404 VPMIARDRLI

-431 VLLLTAIANQAA
+431 MLLLTAIANQAA

-453 DLEGLTFAL
+453 DLEGLTYAL
-462 EQRVM
+462 EQRVL

-513 ESARTIPP
+513 ENTRAVVPP

-528 NIHAAGNHLLELIND
+528 NIHVAGNHLLELIND

-559 DEFDLRDTITAV
+559 DDFDLRDTITAV
-571 ERVMKGFAAEAKVSI
+571 ERVMKGFAAEARVSI
-586 TASIEPA
+586 TASIDPS
-593 VPRVRLD
+593 VPMVRLD

-620 HGGPVTIAVKSLPRT
+620 DGGPVTIVVKSLPRT
-635 TSPLGVDTVRIDI
+635 TSPLAVDSVRIDV
-648 ADQGIGIAP
+648 ADRGIGIP
-657 EELQR
+657 PDELQR

-697 RIEVQSVPGEGS
+697 RIEVQSVPGDGS
-709 CFSLYLPVDYDAAVA
+709 CFTLYLPVNYDAAAA
-724 TIPIAA
+724 TLPIAIA
-730 SKVAVIGSR
+730 GVGSR
-739 ASGVVV
+739 VSGVGAATGSTTTTPDSRP
-745 PTQEVRPADQ
+745 PTPVHSLHQ
-755 LHS
+755 L

>member
-1 MRVKDA
+1 M
-7 AGASISS
+7 
-14 FILCPPPSLVRY
+14 
-26 DIPSPTTLMLGSDSA
+26 
-41 RQRTITV
+41 
-48 FLTQG
+48 
-53 FAGLLLMIWVAWL
+53 
-66 RFDQTAVILH
+66 
-76 HLQPNAAGVI
+76 
-86 LILVAF
+86 
-92 AITLALLKFELTEL
+92 LALLKFELTEL

-121 ILGVVMSSWLAVIVA
+121 ILGVVISSWLAVGVA
-136 GVGRVLALKQIGPAK
+136 GFARVLALKQIGPSK
-151 IEPTDRFVDHVKT
+151 IESTDRFVDHVKT

-176 AAATLYEWIHGELPL
+176 AAATLYEHVNGELPL
-191 AHATFNA
+191 AHATFA
-198 ALKIALCGVV
+198 AAVKIALCGVV
-208 LSGTNILLMFRVAQS
+208 LSVTNILLMFRVAQS
-223 YGYSLRKIIRIDG
+223 YGYSLRKIMRIDG
-236 VDMAIYLLTVPYAV
+236 VDLAIYLLTVPYAV
-250 MTVLAYAA
+250 MTALSFAA
-258 LGWGA
+258 LGWSA
-263 LVALAFTGS
+263 LIALAFSGS
-272 EAIIVA
+272 VAIGLA
-278 RNLAKTRMKS
+278 RNLAKTRIKS
-288 VLQLQR
+288 LQQLQR

-308 YTTEELLTVIYNEC
+308 YTTEELLDAIYNEC

-335 LDEQT
+335 LEEST
-340 NELSFELDVRENVI
+340 SELSFELDVRDGVR
-354 LPKERM
+354 LPKERIRL
-360 GVGEGLNSWVVN
+360 GEGLNSWVAS

-378 IGSVADEKRI
+378 IGSVADETRI
-388 GVRAVAD
+388 GVKAVVD
-395 SKQTESWLG
+395 TKPTESWLG
-404 VPMIARDRVI
+404 VPMIARDRLI

-431 VLLLTAIANQAA
+431 MLLLTAIANQAA

-462 EQRVM
+462 EQRVL

-513 ESARTIPP
+513 ENTRAVVPQ

-528 NIHAAGNHLLELIND
+528 NIHVAGNHLLELIND

-559 DEFDLRDTITAV
+559 DEFDLRDTIAAV
-571 ERVMKGFAAEAKVSI
+571 ERVMKGFAAEARVSI
-586 TASIEPA
+586 TASIEPS
-593 VPRVRLD
+593 VPPVRLD

-620 HGGPVTIAVKSLPRT
+620 DGGPVTIAVTSLPRAI
-635 TSPLGVDTVRIDI
+635 SPLAVDSVRIDVT
-648 ADQGIGIAP
+648 DRGIGIP
-657 EELQR
+657 PDELQR

-709 CFSLYLPVDYDAAVA
+709 CFSLHLPVDYDAAAA
-724 TIPIAA
+724 TLPIAISSGA
-730 SKVAVIGSR
+730 GR
-739 ASGVVV
+739 ASGAALTT
-745 PTQEVRPADQ
+745 PDRQ
-755 LHS
+755 LHQL